1 MLMGLLNNFCQW
13 TTWPVSPLLLQWAVL
28 PAYFIYSSFTPTT
41 EIVRVSTQVFSPDPG
56 PQCWW
61 QMFTSLPVPQE
72 QFPDKTCWMIK
83 MFWRTTFTS
92 LQWLILWSIVD
103 SSCYEEIVTQL
114 RWIIVHRI
122 IQTTASYKDLNI
134 LFQLLIW
141 FSLPRMPSLISCMG
155 FIYFLCDV

>member
-1 MLMGLLNNFCQW
+1 MLIGLLNNFCQW

-72 QFPDKTCWMIK
+72 QFQDKTCRKIK
-83 MFWRTTFTS
+83 MFWSTIFKTHFVIYCW
-92 LQWLILWSIVD
+92 Q
-103 SSCYEEIVTQL
+103 
-114 RWIIVHRI
+114 
-122 IQTTASYKDLNI
+122 
-134 LFQLLIW
+134 QLLWGNCDTIEMNQSTQNYQDTSQLQRFKHFVSIINLI
-141 FSLPRMPSLISCMG
+141 FSNSYAFDICNYLL
-155 FIYFLCDV
+155 